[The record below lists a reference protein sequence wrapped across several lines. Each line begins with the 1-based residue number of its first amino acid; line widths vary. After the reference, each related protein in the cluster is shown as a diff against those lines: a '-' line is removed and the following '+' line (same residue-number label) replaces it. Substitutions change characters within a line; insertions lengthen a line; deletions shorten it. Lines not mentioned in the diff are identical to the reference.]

1 MSKSPTPILH
11 KPLVRNLVFFAL
23 VVLVSGVY
31 FMFNRYLYL
40 KLLDVNTQVIWG
52 VPFHFSQF
60 HSFVFAGIQWLVLL
74 WYLEPYTDRSVLI
87 KLSIVVGII
96 FLLDLITIALVKTT
110 NYPYIT
116 KSAHRIFYN
125 FIKYMASGLV
135 AIMASVFLKFIPK
148 KKNSPKKMNA
158 SSLNNAN
165 PQLESKDF
173 MDYKGDITEY
183 SENYT
188 PIPQWWRWLFR
199 VAFVGFS
206 LLAIALM
213 YKHYYRL
220 SALAYFLGLL
230 GIGFQLRWNT
240 YRFMKISGYKLGLSL
255 LMVWV
260 LGLYA
265 SWFDFLPGALYFL
278 YGFFVLLLTNST
290 KEESVFRGIFTILNL
305 LLGIAGVMMYFFF
318 GFGK

>member
-1 MSKSPTPILH
+1 
-11 KPLVRNLVFFAL
+11 
-23 VVLVSGVY
+23 
-31 FMFNRYLYL
+31 
-40 KLLDVNTQVIWG
+40 
-52 VPFHFSQF
+52 
-60 HSFVFAGIQWLVLL
+60 
-74 WYLEPYTDRSVLI
+74 
-87 KLSIVVGII
+87 
-96 FLLDLITIALVKTT
+96 
-110 NYPYIT
+110 
-116 KSAHRIFYN
+116 
-125 FIKYMASGLV
+125 MASGLV

>member
-11 KPLVRNLVFFAL
+11 KPLVRNVVFFAL
-23 VVLVSGVY
+23 VVLVSGIY

-40 KLLDVNTQVIWG
+40 NLLDINTQVIGG

-60 HSFVFAGIQWLVLL
+60 PSFVFAGIQWLVLL

-87 KLSIVVGII
+87 KLSIAVGII

-158 SSLNNAN
+158 SSLNNADS
-165 PQLESKDF
+165 PIEPEDLKK
-173 MDYKGDITEY
+173 YP
-183 SENYT
+183 ENYT
-188 PIPQWWRWLFR
+188 PIPKWWRWLFQ

-206 LLAIALM
+206 LLAMALM

-240 YRFMKISGYKLGLSL
+240 NRFKRIASYKSGFAIFIITLLGF
-255 LMVWV
+255 
-260 LGLYA
+260 YA
-265 SWFDFLPGALYFL
+265 TWYDFLPGALYFL
-278 YGFFVLLLTNST
+278 MNFFVFFITRTKKNESIIKGFLT
-290 KEESVFRGIFTILNL
+290 IINL
-305 LLGIAGVMMYFFF
+305 LLGISVLIMYFLF
-318 GFGK
+318 GCGK